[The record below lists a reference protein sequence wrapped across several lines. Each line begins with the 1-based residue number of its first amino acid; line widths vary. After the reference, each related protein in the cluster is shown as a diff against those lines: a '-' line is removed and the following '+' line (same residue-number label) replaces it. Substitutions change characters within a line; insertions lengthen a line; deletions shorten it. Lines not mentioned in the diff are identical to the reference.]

1 MPTYLLVILAFL
13 AGFAIAW
20 IWRTV
25 HVLHL
30 RKEKK
35 RTEGLLEGE
44 RLVKENLRRE
54 NAMAF
59 QQKETVEADLSKKLD
74 DARAVILGMDQDML
88 LLQKSNEETEALF
101 QAGMPALHNVKLQL
115 IEANNTIAR
124 LKAQLR
130 QKEKAITPQPKLFE
144 ESD

>member
-1 MPTYLLVILAFL
+1 MPTYLLVILGFL
-13 AGFAIAW
+13 SGFGLAW
-20 IWRTV
+20 IWRTF

-30 RKEKK
+30 RKEQK
-35 RTEGLLEGE
+35 RTEGLLESE

-59 QQKETVEADLSKKLD
+59 QLKEAVEADLGKKLD
-74 DARAVILGMDQDML
+74 EANEAIYAMDQDML

-101 QAGMPALHNVKLQL
+101 AAGMPELHNVKMQL

-130 QKEKAITPQPKLFE
+130 QKEKAIAPQPKLFE
-144 ESD
+144 